1 MIDLYSW
8 ATPNGHKAHI
18 MLEETGL
25 PFRLHKVDI
34 GKGEQ
39 FRPEFLAINP
49 NSKIPAIVDQDGPG
63 GRPLTLF
70 ESGAILIYLAEK
82 TGKFLPV
89 DKRRRYDVLQWL
101 MFQMGSIGPMY
112 GQAWHFRSVAPER
125 IPYAVDRYTNE
136 VTRLLRV
143 MEQRLKESPYLGD
156 KEFSIADIA
165 AWPWVKGS
173 EKYGQ
178 DMRDFPNVTRWIGT
192 IAERPAVQRGLN
204 ALLKAA

>member
-25 PFRLHKVDI
+25 PYRLHKVDI

-39 FRPEFLAINP
+39 FRPEFLAVNP
-49 NSKIPAIVDQDGPG
+49 NSKIPAIVDQDGSG
-63 GRPLTLF
+63 GKSITLF

-82 TGKFLPV
+82 TGKFLPT

-125 IPYAVDRYTNE
+125 IPYAVERYTNE
-136 VTRLLRV
+136 VTRLLKV
-143 MEQRLKESPYLGD
+143 MEQRLKESAYIGD

-178 DMRDFPNVTRWIGT
+178 DMRDFPNVVRWIGT

>member
-8 ATPNGHKAHI
+8 TTPNGHKIHI

-25 PFRLHKVDI
+25 AYRAHKVDL

-39 FRPEFLAINP
+39 FRPEYLAVNP
-49 NSKIPAIVDQDGPG
+49 NNKIPAIIDADGPDG
-63 GRPLTLF
+63 KPITVF

-82 TGKFLPV
+82 SGKFLPT

-101 MFQMGSIGPMY
+101 MFQMASIGPMY
-112 GQAWHFRSVAPER
+112 GQAWHFRSAAPER
-125 IPYAVDRYTNE
+125 LPYAVDRYTKE

-143 MEQRLKESPYLGD
+143 MDQRLKESAYLGD
-156 KEFSIADIA
+156 ADFSIADIA

-173 EKYGQ
+173 DKYGQ
-178 DMRDFPNVTRWIGT
+178 DMRDFPHVSRWIEK
-192 IAERPAVQRGLN
+192 IAARPAVQRGLR
-204 ALLKAA
+204 ALDAV